1 MGVTPS
7 KCFSKSPRPLK
18 LGFLFGVMAGKIHRK
33 KKSSDFVTIDTHCS
47 RNKNLRWGA
56 KGLHTYLMQLPEDW
70 QINISDLVN
79 RSLDGRDA
87 TSAAVKA
94 LIAEGYVVRELVHN
108 GKGLFEGYDYH
119 LFERPEHAVEWLSVN
134 GKTVNGKTVNGK
146 TATSKVLSNSKNE
159 ESEDELNLERFAPPA
174 PAESE
179 TVKAEEVKRGLVAP
193 PAEAAAPTHTVTTID
208 PAEPGL
214 KVVSPFTMPK
224 RVDTVDEAEAIIM
237 EWAKAEGRESV
248 RKWYAGAAR
257 QCTAADVA
265 AMVAKFAGVYLTVSD
280 EGKRQRMA
288 QDPLQFFKYTF
299 KQFLQNEKSFGAK
312 VMPGAS
318 AAQQTPPAN
327 FQTSTRY

>member
-1 MGVTPS
+1 VGSTPL
-7 KCFSKSPRPLK
+7 KRFSKSPRPLK
-18 LGFLFGVMAGKIHRK
+18 VGFLFGVMAGKIHRK
-33 KKSSDFVTIDTHCS
+33 KKSGDFVIIDTHCS
-47 RNKNLRWGA
+47 RNKNLKWAA

-70 QINISDLVN
+70 QINITDLAN

-94 LIAEGYVVRELVHN
+94 LMTEGYVVRELVHN

-119 LFERPEHAVEWLSVN
+119 LFERPEHAIEWLSVN
-134 GKTVNGKTVNGK
+134 GLSVNGLSVNGK

-159 ESEDELNLERFAPPA
+159 ERENELNLERFAPPA

-179 TVKAEEVKRGLVAP
+179 TLKAEEVKRGMVAP
-193 PAEAAAPTHTVTTID
+193 PAAATTHAVTTID

-237 EWAKAEGRESV
+237 EWAKGDGRESV
-248 RKWYAGAAR
+248 RKWYADAAR
-257 QCTAADVA
+257 QCTAVDVT

-318 AAQQTPPAN
+318 AAQQQPPPAN
-327 FQTSTRY
+327 YQTSTRY